1 MAPSQDYIEFGA
13 VSVLELPRGCTSK
26 VTRILFVNSLD
37 IFLEKNR
44 DEEAVEED
52 QKKTKTIWPET
63 RHFQE
68 NETRHL

>member
-1 MAPSQDYIEFGA
+1 MAPSKDYIGFGA
-13 VSVLELPRGCTSK
+13 VSVLEMPRGCTSR
-26 VTRILFVNSLD
+26 VTRISVVNSLD
-37 IFLEKNR
+37 ILLEKNR

-63 RHFQE
+63 RPFQE